1 MVLNL
6 HYFARTMGADGGSG
20 GDAGGGHGGG
30 GYASFPEDEGGTS
43 DDTNGQGLSKAG
55 QYQPPQY

>member
-1 MVLNL
+1 MVINV
-6 HYFARTMGADGGSG
+6 HYFARTMSLDGGG
-20 GDAGGGHGGG
+20 AGIARGGGG

-43 DDTNGQGLSKAG
+43 DDTSGQGQSKAG